1 MRAATVENA
10 ATLSFLLVYP
20 SFTPALNLYQM
31 IIYVHEE
38 GSHPSQPSIYARY
51 IWNMT
56 NQLSI
61 VCTLV

>member
-10 ATLSFLLVYP
+10 ATLSLLLVYP
-20 SFTPALNLYQM
+20 SFYACLDLYQM

-38 GSHPSQPSIYARY
+38 GSHPSQPSIYVRY

-56 NQLSI
+56 NQFSI
-61 VCTLV
+61 VCTIV

>member
-1 MRAATVENA
+1 MLLTK
-10 ATLSFLLVYP
+10 LSISISIFYARLD
-20 SFTPALNLYQM
+20 LYQM

-38 GSHPSQPSIYARY
+38 GSHPSQPSIYVRY